1 MVQVWDAS
9 AVTDTS
15 TTPKT
20 LPFAL
25 VLSLRL
31 VATDCVDVPVIVVD
45 SGEEVRLETE
55 SEAGFQSVYD
65 VLSNDF
71 GV

>member
-1 MVQVWDAS
+1 M
-9 AVTDTS
+9 
-15 TTPKT
+15 
-20 LPFAL
+20 
-25 VLSLRL
+25 LSLRL
-31 VATDCVDVPVIVVD
+31 VAADCVDVPVIVVD